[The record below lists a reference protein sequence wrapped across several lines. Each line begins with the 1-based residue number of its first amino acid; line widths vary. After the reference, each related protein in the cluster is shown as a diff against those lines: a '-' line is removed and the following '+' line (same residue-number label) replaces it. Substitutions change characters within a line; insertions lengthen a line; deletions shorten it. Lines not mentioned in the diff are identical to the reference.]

1 MIKDYTNLFIA
12 LILILPGT
20 YLLWYANGHVVFY
33 QERRWE
39 KWKPWT
45 RAYFLGILFNRIS
58 RYGGSNSVRH
68 SFRLF
73 AILCIAMGLWAMS
86 FAI

>member
-1 MIKDYTNLFIA
+1 MIKDYTHLVIA
-12 LILILPGT
+12 LILVLPGL
-20 YLLWYANGHVVFY
+20 YLLWYATGHDDFY
-33 QERRWE
+33 RERRWE
-39 KWKPWT
+39 KWKPYA
-45 RAYFLGILFNRIS
+45 RAYFLGMLFSLIS

-73 AILCIAMGLWAMS
+73 AIARIGVGVWATL